1 MELNGDDLSC
11 YSNKIESVS
20 LTKCPCNCWLT
31 NKVYVSAVTVTNISR
46 SFTYK
51 MAAEMNWHRPRYG
64 TKLRH
69 CHRMYSIWPN
79 LDSDSQWIR
88 IWIHWHIERY
98 GFVNV
103 VECDAIVVCLCWWC
117 WCDVILLLSISGFA
131 TESVYLDLCTEWT
144 FSLNPTQIQTRIR
157 QIEYGICLCE
167 HFCLLLVEEQLQHL
181 YCSICCKWN
190 RNKKHTCQ

>member
-1 MELNGDDLSC
+1 MADDDDTSAPYQPPPSLWQL
-11 YSNKIESVS
+11 IESFTSSHQLPDVKCLLGESLVEQSIELHREVS
-20 LTKCPCNCWLT
+20 S
-31 NKVYVSAVTVTNISR
+31 Y
-46 SFTYK
+46 
-51 MAAEMNWHRPRYG
+51 
-64 TKLRH
+64 H
-69 CHRMYSIWPN
+69 CDEWCCLWPYSIWPN

-103 VECDAIVVCLCWWC
+103 VECHAIVVCLCWWC

-131 TESVYLDLCTEWT
+131 SESVYLDLRTEWT
-144 FSLNPTQIQTRIR
+144 FSLNPTRIQTRIR
-157 QIEYGICLCE
+157 QIEYGVSLCE

-190 RNKKHTCQ
+190 RNKKQTCQ